1 MFDSIDLKEA
11 ISDIFDVG
19 VKDHNLVLLYKANS
33 EIFMAI
39 KTQNG
44 LTERQVLREIVLQGD
59 TWGSLLA
66 SVQVD
71 NIGKDCVD
79 AGLGYMYKNI
89 LPIGFLGLVDDVICV
104 TEAGYKAQEMNSFM
118 NVKTAEKNL

>member
-11 ISDIFDVG
+11 ISDIFNVG
-19 VKDHNLVLLYKANS
+19 VKDDNLVLLYKANS

-59 TWGSLLA
+59 TGGS
-66 SVQVD
+66 S
-71 NIGKDCVD
+71 
-79 AGLGYMYKNI
+79 
-89 LPIGFLGLVDDVICV
+89 
-104 TEAGYKAQEMNSFM
+104 
-118 NVKTAEKNL
+118 